1 MFLGERLSKIKPS
14 KQFVFVQAL
23 PPERVGES
31 FEERTEYALHASAMH
46 NSTIARGELKRL
58 LGGGSAGCSG
68 PRYRGLTLPMKGTL
82 S

>member
-46 NSTIARGELKRL
+46 NSTIVSGELK
-58 LGGGSAGCSG
+58 GVFWE
-68 PRYRGLTLPMKGTL
+68 KGAL
-82 S
+82 AAPDPGIEG